1 MVDCRLEIL
10 PRRGECDWKLEF
22 FISDIDVHQNTDF
35 SENITLLPLITG
47 VLLAKILK
55 TVRVNVYS
63 SAKKHLLEYCGWLFM
78 CNVHQCQSGRTL
90 QDRKLSVSDGPPP
103 EGALGTAKTQNYIR
117 YLPTHCLRRTTRL
130 TPPHHSRNVS
140 DNFDINVKL
149 CCSIFEGGS
158 YSGLLLVENGV
169 FTKDNLMRHF
179 FKRAFELSE

>member
-63 SAKKHLLEYCGWLFM
+63 SAKKHILEYCGWLFM
-78 CNVHQCQSGRTL
+78 CNVHQCQSRRTL
-90 QDRKLSVSDGPPP
+90 QDSKLSVSDGPPP

-140 DNFDINVKL
+140 DNFDIDVNYVAQ
-149 CCSIFEGGS
+149 
-158 YSGLLLVENGV
+158 
-169 FTKDNLMRHF
+169 F
-179 FKRAFELSE
+179 FKEGHIQAFSLLKMVFSQKTI

>member
-10 PRRGECDWKLEF
+10 PRRGECEWKLEF

-47 VLLAKILK
+47 VLSAKILK

-117 YLPTHCLRRTTRL
+117 YLPHRYIDLLSLSICLHTVCAAPPASHHHITLAMCQTIL
-130 TPPHHSRNVS
+130 TS
-140 DNFDINVKL
+140 
-149 CCSIFEGGS
+149 
-158 YSGLLLVENGV
+158 
-169 FTKDNLMRHF
+169 M
-179 FKRAFELSE
+179 